1 MNFKSSSWD
10 TCAPEALVRAAGG
23 ELAAAQSLPMT
34 TMTLTY
40 YD

>member
-23 ELAAAQSLPMT
+23 VLNGAQS
-34 TMTLTY
+34 
-40 YD
+40 